1 MQPYISPHL
10 TQLISW
16 KIHDKSIV
24 ATRATEWS
32 GGFNKRLL
40 SSDTLVLLLLEVSQ
54 CLTQRHLSS
63 EDLQFYTDD
72 SPSSLINYTQQIHC
86 DTQAQCI
93 SKQWCVC
100 RDFYMGD
107 KLRHCLTGPGRKLEI
122 FSTHSPWYF
131 HISTWTC
138 LKHSV
143 SVCFCL
149 FRCCDDA
156 AVQGMCSANCVA
168 VRREHK
174 HSGEIEKRKCF
185 DLNWLWR
192 VDLEHVL

>member
-1 MQPYISPHL
+1 MTSQLWRRGRQNEAAASTNVCSP
-10 TQLISW
+10 QI
-16 KIHDKSIV
+16 
-24 ATRATEWS
+24 
-32 GGFNKRLL
+32 LL
-40 SSDTLVLLLLEVSQ
+40 FCCCWRWVSAWRNG
-54 CLTQRHLSS
+54 TLSS

-100 RDFYMGD
+100 SDFYMGD
-107 KLRHCLTGPGRKLEI
+107 KLRHCLTGPGRKLTI

-192 VDLEHVL
+192 VDLEHVR